1 MVDFVQRA
9 ETFVKEKLSRIDV
22 RGARRIDLSTSQI
35 RKFLSAVNRIEN
47 QIVAEGEQLSE
58 DMVNEIK
65 YLKIMLAYQAG
76 RERAVK
82 PLYEELVIE
91 IDKIGESKKKFVE
104 FARYVEAIVAYHKYY
119 GGN

>member
-1 MVDFVQRA
+1 
-9 ETFVKEKLSRIDV
+9 
-22 RGARRIDLSTSQI
+22 
-35 RKFLSAVNRIEN
+35 
-47 QIVAEGEQLSE
+47 
-58 DMVNEIK
+58 
-65 YLKIMLAYQAG
+65 MLAYQAG